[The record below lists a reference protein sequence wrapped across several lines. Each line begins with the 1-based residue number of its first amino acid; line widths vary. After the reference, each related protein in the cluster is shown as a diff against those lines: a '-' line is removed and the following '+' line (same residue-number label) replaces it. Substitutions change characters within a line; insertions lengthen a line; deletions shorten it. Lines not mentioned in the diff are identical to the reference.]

1 MGGGKQTTETK
12 IPEWLSAAAQQ
23 GLGRAN
29 NVASIGYTP
38 YFGPD
43 VAAMTPMQEAAAT
56 NINAGA
62 SAFGMNAPTGT
73 GMPQAQ
79 TFAGGV
85 QGYSSAPMY
94 EAALAELKARYPGQY
109 NAIMGQFIDPMTGA
123 MPSWLQPVAAAQPV
137 TTMPMQGSSGGGG
150 GDNGFASTPLSARL
164 PSSGGNGFASTP
176 LAARLPGGVNDPN
189 LTRPLNQMIAKIT
202 QTTPR
207 APTQAD
213 RPVSRSSGTTSSGT
227 RSGGSYRGGR

>member
-1 MGGGKQTTETK
+1 MAGGKQTTETK

-23 GLGRAN
+23 GLGRAS
-29 NVASIGYTP
+29 NVSSIGYTP

-62 SAFGMNAPTGT
+62 SAFGLNAPTGT

-94 EAALAELKARYPGQY
+94 EAALAELKTRYPGQY
-109 NAIMGQFIDPMTGA
+109 NAIMSQFIDPTTGA
-123 MPSWLQPVAAAQPV
+123 MPTAMAQPQ
-137 TTMPMQGSSGGGG
+137 MQPQMAPSMGPEHYGSGAGMTPSQGSGGG
-150 GDNGFASTPLSARL
+150 SMSL
-164 PSSGGNGFASTP
+164 PSWLTS
-176 LAARLPGGVNDPN
+176 RLPGGVN
-189 LTRPLNQMIAKIT
+189 TRNPASMVNQAVARVT
-202 QTTPR
+202 QTKPS
-207 APTQAD
+207 APTASS
-213 RPVSRSSGTTSSGT
+213 RPKSNPR
-227 RSGGSYRGGR
+227 R

>member
-73 GMPQAQ
+73 GMPEAQ

-85 QGYSSAPMY
+85 RGYSSAPMY
-94 EAALAELKARYPGQY
+94 EAALSELKTRYPGQY
-109 NAIMGQFIDPMTGA
+109 NAIMGQFINPVSGA
-123 MPSWLQPVAAAQPV
+123 MPSWMQPAPTAQPASPIAQV
-137 TTMPMQGSSGGGG
+137 PNRPDRSAAEMAALAPSQGSG
-150 GDNGFASTPLSARL
+150 NVL
-164 PSSGGNGFASTP
+164 PSWLTS
-176 LAARLPGGVNDPN
+176 RLPGGVN
-189 LTRPLNQMIAKIT
+189 TRNPASVVNQAVARAV
-202 QTTPR
+202 QTKPS

-213 RPVSRSSGTTSSGT
+213 RPVSRSSAASSK
-227 RSGGSYRGGR
+227 SYRGGR